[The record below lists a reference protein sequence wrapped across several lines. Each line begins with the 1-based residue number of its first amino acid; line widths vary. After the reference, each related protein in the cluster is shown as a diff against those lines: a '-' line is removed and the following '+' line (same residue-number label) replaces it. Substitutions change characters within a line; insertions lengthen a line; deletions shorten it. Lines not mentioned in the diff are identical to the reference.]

1 MHKILEVITLII
13 FTAILVG
20 LGAVI
25 IGLLILGIQ
34 DIYSLIF

>member
-25 IGLLILGIQ
+25 VGLLILGIQ

>member
-13 FTAILVG
+13 FTAILLG